1 MNSKALECSKSIQ
14 SGKWLQIEYDNTT
27 DQKRTFFW
35 IAIEDIEVP
44 SRRMKVKM
52 FNPEKSMDVL
62 DGTVYFDKILSARV
76 IESTIFPLQEA
87 LIDKIRA
94 HYNDFDFLEYTGIN
108 ERVLSYYRQCYLLDQ
123 DTSVH
128 SYTLVDGLDPDI
140 LKKNAMPLGLEQ
152 FDQMVRRLQNELRLQ
167 RRKQAPAWLKLAIN
181 VLALQRRDGM
191 IPIVY
196 RDLLLDLIHRR
207 LIVSPDLGF
216 NIKVSD
222 DEDQPRFLL
231 QRYLDCSAGE
241 FIDRYPTQ
249 AAMMSEQI
257 AVNCSRGETVDE
269 RPYLFELKRRM
280 NINIETEYNEIQ
292 DQMQNQ
298 TLCAPLKAFFGMPEK
313 VSRRRKTPIL
323 TLGSQVNINQFRAIY
338 NAMNQNVVYVQG
350 PPGTGKSATIVNVL
364 LSCFLNNQTALVV
377 SNNNEAIDNL
387 DRKLNSLQSDDRR
400 IPFPILRLGSNQRI
414 EEALV
419 QIKLLL
425 DQAQACP
432 ATREEREELK
442 ALTKKLAGSRK
453 QMNQLLD
460 QIETRL
466 ELDEQIE
473 SLEGVLNQLRFSSRQ
488 EPSAQMTAMAIE
500 SQLAGLRRQR
510 QTLEG
515 VSEDEIQAVQDPSE
529 VLRFLDLKSRA
540 VLQRLL
546 NKRNES
552 LRSIVRIPNP
562 EDRFLEFRAL
572 IQKREGLEQVLDC
585 FPFLISTNVSCSKL
599 ATAEPIFDLM
609 IMDEAGQCSNPLSLL
624 PMARCRRALFVGDP
638 SQLQPV
644 ITLPASRNTRL
655 VWDYDIPQ
663 AYDYKMNS
671 ILSTM
676 LKIDTIS
683 KFILLKHH
691 YRCADPII
699 AFSNQKYYGGE
710 LVMCGPPSSPDA
722 LTLIDVHSSA
732 QKQKN
737 VAMEEVAEIVRQIRD
752 HPQKKVAVITPFR
765 RQAQM
770 IRRVLSEQDLDFVK
784 VGTIHTFQGDEKDTV
799 ILSCAMTESTTQGTF
814 DWVKNNQELINV
826 GVTRAQQHFIM
837 IADRAQ
843 IARLSQGKTNDL
855 LELMQYV
862 GKQGQTRISARESQL
877 FQSKVKNFKYFNT
890 AAEDEFLKTLL
901 HIKSVFGQI
910 LVEQKVKITDVL
922 ELDDGDRKLFM
933 YGNQA
938 HFDFVIYD
946 LSHRP
951 LLAVEVGGTEHFND
965 AKVRSRDQKK
975 RQICEAHQL
984 RLITIRNDYV
994 RRYSFIKESILEALG
1009 E

>member
-35 IAIEDIEVP
+35 IAIEDIEP
-44 SRRMKVKM
+44 QTRKMKVKM

-62 DGTVYFDKILSARV
+62 DGTVYFDKIQSARV
-76 IESTIFPLQEA
+76 IESTTFPLQEA
-87 LIDKIRA
+87 LIDKIRTCY
-94 HYNDFDFLEYTGIN
+94 HDYDFLEYTGIN
-108 ERVLSYYRQCYLLDQ
+108 ERVLGYYRQCYLLDQ

-128 SYTLVDGLDPDI
+128 SYSLVEGLDPEI
-140 LKKNAMPLGLEQ
+140 LRKNTMPLAPRQ

-167 RRKQAPAWLKLAIN
+167 RRRQAPAWLKLAIN
-181 VLALQRRDGM
+181 VLSLQRRDGM

-196 RDLLLDLIHRR
+196 RDLLLDLVHRK

-222 DEDQPRFLL
+222 EEDQPRFLL
-231 QRYLDCSAGE
+231 QRYLDCSAAE
-241 FIDRYPTQ
+241 FIDRYPSQ
-249 AAMMSEQI
+249 PQSMSEQI

-269 RPYLFELKRRM
+269 RPYLFELRRRM

-292 DQMQNQ
+292 NQMQNQ

-313 VSRRRKTPIL
+313 ASRRRKLPIL
-323 TLGSQVNINQFRAIY
+323 TLGSQVNINQYRAIY
-338 NAMNQNVVYVQG
+338 NAMNQDVVYVQG

-364 LSCFLNNQTALVV
+364 LSCFLNDQTALIV

-387 DRKLNSLQSDDRR
+387 DRKLSSLESEHQR
-400 IPFPILRLGSNQRI
+400 ISFPILRLGSNQRI

-419 QIKLLL
+419 QIKQLC
-425 DQAQACP
+425 DQAQAFP
-432 ATREEREELK
+432 VTREEREELK
-442 ALTKKLAGSRK
+442 ALTKKLSGSRK
-453 QMNQLLD
+453 QKNQLLE

-473 SLEGVLNQLRFSSRQ
+473 SLEGVLQELRLSGKQ

-500 SQLAGLRRQR
+500 TQLAELQRQR
-510 QTLEG
+510 QALAG
-515 VSEDEIQAVQDPSE
+515 VSEDEIQAAQSPQE
-529 VLRFLDLKSRA
+529 VLRFLYLKSKVRLQHLLLGKNERLKEI
-540 VLQRLL
+540 VLMNNQ
-546 NKRNES
+546 
-552 LRSIVRIPNP
+552 

-572 IQKREGLEQVLDC
+572 IQQREGLQQLLDC

-599 ATAEPIFDLM
+599 AKAKPIFDLM

-644 ITLPASRNTRL
+644 ITLPSSRNTRL

-676 LKIDTIS
+676 LKVDTLS

-710 LVMCGPPSSPDA
+710 LVLSGPAGSEDA
-722 LTLIDVHSSA
+722 LTLVGVQSTP
-732 QKQKN
+732 QTQKN
-737 VAMEEVAEIVRQIRD
+737 VAMEEVAEVVRQIRS
-752 HPQKKVAVITPFR
+752 HPQKEIAVITPFR

-770 IRRVLSEQDLDFVK
+770 IQRVLSDQKLDYVK

-799 ILSCAMTESTTQGTF
+799 ILSCALTESTSQGTF

-826 GVTRAQQHFIM
+826 GVTRAKQHFTM
-837 IADRAQ
+837 IADRSQ
-843 IARLSQGKTNDL
+843 IARLSQGKSNDL

-862 GKQGQTRISARESQL
+862 GKQGKTQISARESQL

-890 AAEDEFLKTLL
+890 AAEEEFLKTLL

-922 ELDDGDRKLFM
+922 NVDASDRQLFT

-951 LLAVEVGGTEHFND
+951 LLAVEVGGTEHFSD

-975 RQICEAHQL
+975 RQICDAHQL

-994 RRYSFIKESILEALG
+994 RRYTFIKESILEALG

>member
-1 MNSKALECSKSIQ
+1 M
-14 SGKWLQIEYDNTT
+14 
-27 DQKRTFFW
+27 
-35 IAIEDIEVP
+35 
-44 SRRMKVKM
+44 
-52 FNPEKSMDVL
+52 
-62 DGTVYFDKILSARV
+62 
-76 IESTIFPLQEA
+76 
-87 LIDKIRA
+87 
-94 HYNDFDFLEYTGIN
+94 
-108 ERVLSYYRQCYLLDQ
+108 
-123 DTSVH
+123 
-128 SYTLVDGLDPDI
+128 
-140 LKKNAMPLGLEQ
+140 
-152 FDQMVRRLQNELRLQ
+152 
-167 RRKQAPAWLKLAIN
+167 
-181 VLALQRRDGM
+181 
-191 IPIVY
+191 
-196 RDLLLDLIHRR
+196 
-207 LIVSPDLGF
+207 
-216 NIKVSD
+216 
-222 DEDQPRFLL
+222 
-231 QRYLDCSAGE
+231 
-241 FIDRYPTQ
+241 
-249 AAMMSEQI
+249 
-257 AVNCSRGETVDE
+257 
-269 RPYLFELKRRM
+269 
-280 NINIETEYNEIQ
+280 
-292 DQMQNQ
+292 
-298 TLCAPLKAFFGMPEK
+298 
-313 VSRRRKTPIL
+313 
-323 TLGSQVNINQFRAIY
+323 
-338 NAMNQNVVYVQG
+338 
-350 PPGTGKSATIVNVL
+350 
-364 LSCFLNNQTALVV
+364 
-377 SNNNEAIDNL
+377 
-387 DRKLNSLQSDDRR
+387 
-400 IPFPILRLGSNQRI
+400 
-414 EEALV
+414 
-419 QIKLLL
+419 
-425 DQAQACP
+425 
-432 ATREEREELK
+432 K

-515 VSEDEIQAVQDPSE
+515 VSEDEIQAVQDPRE

-710 LVMCGPPSSPDA
+710 LVMCGPPASPDA

-752 HPQKKVAVITPFR
+752 HPQNKVAVITPFR

-843 IARLSQGKTNDL
+843 ITRLSQGKTNDL

-922 ELDDGDRKLFM
+922 ELDAGDRKLFM

-965 AKVRSRDQKK
+965 VKVRSRDQKK

>member
-1 MNSKALECSKSIQ
+1 M
-14 SGKWLQIEYDNTT
+14 W
-27 DQKRTFFW
+27 
-35 IAIEDIEVP
+35 
-44 SRRMKVKM
+44 
-52 FNPEKSMDVL
+52 
-62 DGTVYFDKILSARV
+62 
-76 IESTIFPLQEA
+76 
-87 LIDKIRA
+87 
-94 HYNDFDFLEYTGIN
+94 
-108 ERVLSYYRQCYLLDQ
+108 
-123 DTSVH
+123 
-128 SYTLVDGLDPDI
+128 
-140 LKKNAMPLGLEQ
+140 
-152 FDQMVRRLQNELRLQ
+152 
-167 RRKQAPAWLKLAIN
+167 
-181 VLALQRRDGM
+181 
-191 IPIVY
+191 
-196 RDLLLDLIHRR
+196 
-207 LIVSPDLGF
+207 
-216 NIKVSD
+216 
-222 DEDQPRFLL
+222 
-231 QRYLDCSAGE
+231 
-241 FIDRYPTQ
+241 
-249 AAMMSEQI
+249 
-257 AVNCSRGETVDE
+257 
-269 RPYLFELKRRM
+269 
-280 NINIETEYNEIQ
+280 
-292 DQMQNQ
+292 
-298 TLCAPLKAFFGMPEK
+298 
-313 VSRRRKTPIL
+313 
-323 TLGSQVNINQFRAIY
+323 
-338 NAMNQNVVYVQG
+338 
-350 PPGTGKSATIVNVL
+350 
-364 LSCFLNNQTALVV
+364 
-377 SNNNEAIDNL
+377 
-387 DRKLNSLQSDDRR
+387 
-400 IPFPILRLGSNQRI
+400 
-414 EEALV
+414 
-419 QIKLLL
+419 
-425 DQAQACP
+425 
-432 ATREEREELK
+432 
-442 ALTKKLAGSRK
+442 
-453 QMNQLLD
+453 
-460 QIETRL
+460 
-466 ELDEQIE
+466 
-473 SLEGVLNQLRFSSRQ
+473 
-488 EPSAQMTAMAIE
+488 
-500 SQLAGLRRQR
+500 
-510 QTLEG
+510 
-515 VSEDEIQAVQDPSE
+515 
-529 VLRFLDLKSRA
+529 
-540 VLQRLL
+540 
-546 NKRNES
+546 
-552 LRSIVRIPNP
+552 SIVRIDNP

-572 IQKREGLEQVLDC
+572 IQRREGLEQVLDC

-691 YRCADPII
+691 YRCADLII

-710 LVMCGPPSSPDA
+710 LVLCGPPTPSGA

-770 IRRVLSEQDLDFVK
+770 IRRVLSEQNLDFVK

-799 ILSCAMTESTTQGTF
+799 ILSCAMTESTSQGTF

-826 GVTRAQQHFIM
+826 GVTRAQQHFTM

-843 IARLSQGKTNDL
+843 IARLSQGKPNDL

-862 GKQGQTRISARESQL
+862 GKQGQTQISARESQL

-922 ELDDGDRKLFM
+922 ELDPGDRKLFM

>member
-1 MNSKALECSKSIQ
+1 
-14 SGKWLQIEYDNTT
+14 
-27 DQKRTFFW
+27 
-35 IAIEDIEVP
+35 
-44 SRRMKVKM
+44 
-52 FNPEKSMDVL
+52 
-62 DGTVYFDKILSARV
+62 
-76 IESTIFPLQEA
+76 
-87 LIDKIRA
+87 
-94 HYNDFDFLEYTGIN
+94 
-108 ERVLSYYRQCYLLDQ
+108 
-123 DTSVH
+123 
-128 SYTLVDGLDPDI
+128 
-140 LKKNAMPLGLEQ
+140 
-152 FDQMVRRLQNELRLQ
+152 
-167 RRKQAPAWLKLAIN
+167 
-181 VLALQRRDGM
+181 
-191 IPIVY
+191 
-196 RDLLLDLIHRR
+196 
-207 LIVSPDLGF
+207 
-216 NIKVSD
+216 
-222 DEDQPRFLL
+222 
-231 QRYLDCSAGE
+231 
-241 FIDRYPTQ
+241 
-249 AAMMSEQI
+249 
-257 AVNCSRGETVDE
+257 
-269 RPYLFELKRRM
+269 
-280 NINIETEYNEIQ
+280 
-292 DQMQNQ
+292 
-298 TLCAPLKAFFGMPEK
+298 
-313 VSRRRKTPIL
+313 
-323 TLGSQVNINQFRAIY
+323 
-338 NAMNQNVVYVQG
+338 
-350 PPGTGKSATIVNVL
+350 
-364 LSCFLNNQTALVV
+364 
-377 SNNNEAIDNL
+377 
-387 DRKLNSLQSDDRR
+387 
-400 IPFPILRLGSNQRI
+400 
-414 EEALV
+414 
-419 QIKLLL
+419 
-425 DQAQACP
+425 
-432 ATREEREELK
+432 
-442 ALTKKLAGSRK
+442 
-453 QMNQLLD
+453 
-460 QIETRL
+460 
-466 ELDEQIE
+466 
-473 SLEGVLNQLRFSSRQ
+473 
-488 EPSAQMTAMAIE
+488 
-500 SQLAGLRRQR
+500 
-510 QTLEG
+510 
-515 VSEDEIQAVQDPSE
+515 
-529 VLRFLDLKSRA
+529 
-540 VLQRLL
+540 
-546 NKRNES
+546 
-552 LRSIVRIPNP
+552 
-562 EDRFLEFRAL
+562 
-572 IQKREGLEQVLDC
+572 
-585 FPFLISTNVSCSKL
+585 
-599 ATAEPIFDLM
+599 M

-710 LVMCGPPSSPDA
+710 LVLCGPPSSPDA

-843 IARLSQGKTNDL
+843 ITRLSQGKTNDL

-862 GKQGQTRISARESQL
+862 GKQGQTRISARESEL

-922 ELDDGDRKLFM
+922 ELDAGDRKLFM